1 MLPQKKKSGLGR
13 GLGVILAE
21 NSTSE
26 AQNNPVVA
34 ATSIN
39 DIPLNSIE
47 RNPFQP
53 RNEFEQTALEELAAS
68 IRVHGIIQPLTVRRL
83 SDNAF
88 QLISGERRLRAS
100 ELVGLETVPAYIR
113 TANDEQMI
121 EMALIE
127 NIQREDLNPME
138 IAFSYKRM
146 IEELHLRQEDL
157 SEKVGKKRET
167 ISNYLRLLKLAP
179 DIQDALVA
187 RKLSM
192 GHAKTLI
199 TIERTEQQLA
209 LFRQIIEKGLSVR
222 QAEELRKL
230 FDAKQ
235 TAPKPVPAAPKKED
249 IYAGIHAQQVR
260 NKLENKF
267 GAKIAFKQQQDGK
280 GEIAIPFVNTDDLNR
295 ILEILD
301 LV

>member
-1 MLPQKKKSGLGR
+1 M
-13 GLGVILAE
+13 
-21 NSTSE
+21 
-26 AQNNPVVA
+26 
-34 ATSIN
+34 
-39 DIPLNSIE
+39 
-47 RNPFQP
+47 
-53 RNEFEQTALEELAAS
+53 
-68 IRVHGIIQPLTVRRL
+68 
-83 SDNAF
+83 
-88 QLISGERRLRAS
+88 
-100 ELVGLETVPAYIR
+100 PAYIR

-235 TAPKPVPAAPKKED
+235 TAPKSVPAAPKKED